1 MKRKRT
7 GLLVMVAL
15 GPSTYAQWRGA
26 PASDI
31 DVDIHAGVTMESSA
45 SASACARAGA
55 ASKITSSPA
64 AKSSIISVSLNAMV
78 NPPNEI
84 RSAVT
89 IE

>member
-45 SASACARAGA
+45 SASARAGA
-55 ASKITSSPA
+55 ASMMTSSPA

>member
-45 SASACARAGA
+45 SASACARAGE
-55 ASKITSSPA
+55 
-64 AKSSIISVSLNAMV
+64 SSIISVSLNAMV